1 MLRMLIRDA
10 RAGELNVLGFA
21 LALAVAALTS
31 VSFLTDRV
39 EQALVLQSHELLGG
53 DLLLSADHPW
63 PAAVAREAQARGLA
77 VAESASFPSMVIAGG
92 HSHLADIK
100 AVSPNYPLRGTLRV
114 ASAPGRADA
123 PVAGVPASGSVW
135 VDERLLSALGLAVG
149 DTLRVGTREL
159 RIAALL
165 TLEPERGL
173 NLLAL
178 GPRVLMNQADLS
190 ATGLVQPGSRI
201 AWHLHLAAGKA
212 PTGMA
217 AVAAF
222 HQWMEPRLERGEK
235 LETMDNA
242 RPEVRQV
249 LERAQRFLRLAAL
262 LAVVLAAVAVGLA
275 ARRYMRRH
283 LDGCA
288 VLRCLGASSR
298 QVLLIHGGAFVAFG
312 LVLALAG
319 TVAGYGVQALLQRLL
334 AGLVAEALP
343 PPSWTPW
350 AQGLAIG
357 LTLVVGFALP
367 PLLRLRRVSTLRVLR
382 RETAGPEPV
391 SLAVWFLGAAALAG
405 LMFWVAG
412 DVTLGSI
419 VLGGFAAAFL
429 LYGALARLLL
439 ALLGPL
445 RHGGGIGWR
454 YGLASLRRRLAGS
467 LIQALAL
474 GLGLTTLLLITVA
487 RDDLLAAW
495 KSRVP
500 ADAPNR
506 FAINI
511 QPEQRESLNARF
523 RAAGLAPPF
532 LEPMVRG
539 RLVAINGRPTGPA
552 DYADERAQ
560 RLMDREFNL
569 SWGDRLPD
577 GNRLQA
583 GHWHGA
589 GGSPAFSVELGLAET
604 LGLKLGDVLTYD
616 IAGNTIAAPITSL
629 RKLDWDSMRVNFF
642 VIAAPGMLEGFPVSY
657 ITSFHLPAQQ
667 GGFVDALVRA
677 LPNLT
682 VIDVASVV
690 RQLQDTLDQVARAV
704 QAVFGFSLLAGLA
717 VLYAALQSS
726 ADERAQ
732 ELAVL
737 RALGARGPQLRQA
750 LAAEFAALGLTAGL
764 LAGIGASLISM
775 LLARLVF
782 HLPYAPDA
790 RLLFAGV
797 LLGLVLVL
805 AAGLLGSRKALSGS
819 PLQVLRE
826 AL

>member
-1 MLRMLIRDA
+1 MLRMLVRDA

-21 LALAVAALTS
+21 LVLAVAALTS

-63 PAAVAREAQARGLA
+63 PAAVAREVAARNLA
-77 VAESASFPSMVIAGG
+77 RAESASFPSMVSANA

-100 AVSPNYPLRGTLRV
+100 VVSSNYPLRGRLRI
-114 ASAPGRADA
+114 ASASGQTDA
-123 PVAGVPASGSVW
+123 PTREVPPPGSVW
-135 VDERLLSALGLAVG
+135 VDERLLSALDLAVG
-149 DTLRVGTREL
+149 DELRVGSREL

-173 NLLAL
+173 NLLAF
-178 GPRVLMNQADLS
+178 GPRVLMHQADLAS
-190 ATGLVQPGSRI
+190 TGLVQPGSRI
-201 AWHLHLAAGKA
+201 TWRLHLAGEKDVV
-212 PTGMA
+212 TD
-217 AVAAF
+217 F
-222 HQWMEPRLERGEK
+222 RQWLEPRLGRGEK

-242 RPEVRQV
+242 RPELRQM

-262 LAVVLAAVAVGLA
+262 LAVVLAAIAVGLA
-275 ARRYMRRH
+275 AHRYMERH

-288 VLRCLGASSR
+288 VLRCLGASGR
-298 QVLLIHGGAFVAFG
+298 QVLLIHGGAFIGFG
-312 LVLALAG
+312 LLAALVG
-319 TVAGYGVQALLQRLL
+319 SLVGYGVQELLQRFL
-334 AGLVAEALP
+334 AGLVGPALP
-343 PPSWTPW
+343 PPSWQPW
-350 AQGLAIG
+350 VQGLAIG
-357 LTLVVGFALP
+357 LTLVAGFALP
-367 PLLRLRRVSTLRVLR
+367 PLLQLRKVSTLRVLR
-382 RETAGPEPV
+382 RETGGVEPV
-391 SLAVWFLGAAALAG
+391 SLVVWLLGAVVLAG

-412 DVTLGSI
+412 DATLGGI

-429 LYGALARLLL
+429 IYGILARLLL

-454 YGLASLRRRLAGS
+454 YGLASLRRRLASS

-500 ADAPNR
+500 PDAPNR

-511 QPEQRESLNARF
+511 QPEQRAVLQTRF
-523 RAAGLAPPF
+523 TAAGLETPL

-539 RLVAINGRPTGPA
+539 RLVAINGKAVGPA

-569 SWGDRLPD
+569 SWGEQLPA
-577 GNRLQA
+577 GNRIS
-583 GHWHGA
+583 GGRWHGA
-589 GGSPAFSVELGLAET
+589 GSGPAFSVEQGLAET
-604 LGLKLGDVLTYD
+604 LGLRLGDVLTYD
-616 IAGNTIAAPITSL
+616 IAGNTVAAPITSL

-642 VIAAPGMLEGFPVSY
+642 VIAPPGLLEKFPVSY
-657 ITSFHLPAQQ
+657 ITSFHLPPRKS
-667 GGFVDALVRA
+667 GFVDELVGA

-737 RALGARGPQLRQA
+737 RALGARSFQLRQA
-750 LAAEFAALGLTAGL
+750 LAAEFLALGLATGL
-764 LAGIGASLISM
+764 LGGLGASLISA
-775 LLARLVF
+775 LLARWVF
-782 HLPYAPDA
+782 HLPYVPSFD
-790 RLLFAGV
+790 LPLIGL
-797 LLGLVLVL
+797 LLGPALVL
-805 AAGLLGSRKALSGS
+805 AAGLLGTRQALASS
-819 PLQVLRE
+819 PMQVLRE